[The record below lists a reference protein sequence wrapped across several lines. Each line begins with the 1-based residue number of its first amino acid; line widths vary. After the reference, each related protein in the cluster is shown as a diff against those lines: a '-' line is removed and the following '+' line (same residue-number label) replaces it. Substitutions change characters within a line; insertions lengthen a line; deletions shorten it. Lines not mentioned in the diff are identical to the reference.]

1 MDLLA
6 PKLELFG
13 RKVLCIDDL
22 IAPEKL
28 DRDNFLRKSRLKE
41 QDVIFAD
48 SYLPALELVDRHS
61 EIGLAVVD
69 IRIPEKSEDLSDYN
83 ANNPGREWGL
93 DLIGKIAEIRRA
105 KGRDISI
112 EVMSAYTTEDLFVE
126 EHRELVR
133 LVESFYHK
141 PVDYE
146 SFIKKLE
153 FLIQNNWQPRFD
165 YSFLDQESS
174 VFVQERTER
183 IKRLARKTIYDLI
196 DIGHYLIEV
205 KEKLGHGNYYNWLF
219 AEFNWSPRSAER
231 FMNVAKR
238 FGDKCDILS
247 DLNIL
252 PSALY
257 QLAVPSTPD
266 TAVEEAI
273 ERAKAG
279 EVINQRLASGI
290 RDEHISLHKEIDKKL
305 NAEAIERA
313 KKNKSSEKKD
323 ENKEPKITQLQIETE
338 EKKSGETTPK
348 VSKKIEQPKQTIL
361 GIQREKPA
369 KNTWWQLGEDHQLFC
384 GEPKSD
390 DFLKKLPSKIPLAI
404 HFIPNNDF
412 SSIPPIKSD
421 STLILGSNH
430 NEIDLE
436 AVVKTVRDWAQAT
449 AKRDETVVF
458 CYLFDLKLL
467 ELAVTNKYKCF
478 IAEPDL
484 DKCDRLLPHWRQKE
498 SVKRIVT

>member
-28 DRDNFLRKSRLKE
+28 DRDNFLRQSRLKE

-48 SYLPALELVDRHS
+48 SYIPALYLVDQNPD
-61 EIGLAVVD
+61 IGLAVVD
-69 IRIPEKSEDLSDYN
+69 IRIPERSEDLHDYN
-83 ANNPGREWGL
+83 AENPDKEWGIE
-93 DLIGKIAEIRRA
+93 LIEQIAEIRRA
-105 KGRDISI
+105 KGRDLSI
-112 EVMSAYTTEDLFVE
+112 EVMSAYTTEDLFSE

-141 PVDYE
+141 PVDYG

-165 YSFLDQESS
+165 YSFLDQDTS
-174 VFVQERTER
+174 VLVQQRTEQ
-183 IKRLARKTIYDLI
+183 IKRLARRTTYDLI

-205 KEKLGHGNYYNWLF
+205 KEKLGHGNFYNWLL
-219 AEFNWSPRSAER
+219 AEFNWSPRSATR
-231 FMNVAKR
+231 FINVARR
-238 FGDKCDILS
+238 FGDQSVTLA

-257 QLAVPSTPD
+257 VLAVPSTPD
-266 TAVEEAI
+266 TAVEEALD
-273 ERAKAG
+273 RAKTG
-279 EVINQRLASGI
+279 EVITERLASGI
-290 RDEHISLHKEIDKKL
+290 RAEHISLHKEIDKKL
-305 NAEAIERA
+305 KAEAIERA
-313 KKNKSSEKKD
+313 KKNKSSKKKAEK
-323 ENKEPKITQLQIETE
+323 KEPKITQLEIEAE
-338 EKKSGETTPK
+338 EKKSRETIPK
-348 VSKKIEQPKQTIL
+348 VSKKVEQPKQTIL

-384 GEPKSD
+384 GEPGDSI
-390 DFLKKLPSKIPLAI
+390 FLDKLPSNIALVVNCPL
-404 HFIPNNDF
+404 NNDF
-412 SSIPPIKSD
+412 SKIPFIKSALEFSIRSEYGHVDVD
-421 STLILGSNH
+421 SLVNG
-430 NEIDLE
+430 LE
-436 AVVKTVRDWAQAT
+436 DFLTRTINTQDI
-449 AKRDETVVF
+449 VVF

-467 ELAVTNKYKCF
+467 EILAQTSCNYL

-484 DKCDRLLPHWRQKE
+484 DKCDRILTHWRKKE